1 MGNCHPVMQDHLPEA
16 QNPQLHCH

>member
-1 MGNCHPVMQDHLPEA
+1 MQDHVLEA